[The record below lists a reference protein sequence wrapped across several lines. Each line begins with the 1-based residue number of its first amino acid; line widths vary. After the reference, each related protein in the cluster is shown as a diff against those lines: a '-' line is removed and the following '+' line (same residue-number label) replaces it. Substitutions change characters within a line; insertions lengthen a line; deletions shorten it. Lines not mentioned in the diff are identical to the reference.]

1 MIRNR
6 LTLGILFCA
15 FVFTPVQAHQ
25 DAHNA
30 HADKT
35 PAKKTR
41 QKTQQTYSCPMHP
54 TVKAKKPGRC
64 PKCGM
69 DLRVVQ
75 KDEPVAQAEHA
86 SHDADMSKMNI
97 PDVEL
102 LDQNGRKIHFYN
114 DLVKGK
120 TVAINFIFTTCTTIC
135 PPLGATFARVQ
146 KELGDKVGRDVH
158 FISISVDP
166 ATDTPERLKAWGAK
180 FHAGNGW
187 TFVTGN
193 KPQVDELLRAL
204 GASSARREDHTPT
217 ILVGNDASGTWTRTY
232 GLAKASELVQVING
246 TIASKTTTADDTS
259 AAQKYFTDVEL
270 LNQNGEK
277 VRFYSDVLKGKTV
290 IVNAFF
296 TTCTSVCPP
305 MNRNMEKIQQAL
317 GDRAGKDVF
326 LVSITVDPEVDTPA
340 RLRDYAQKFHA
351 KPGGWVFL
359 TGKKENL
366 DWALYKLGQYV
377 ENKEDHKTIFII
389 GNEPTGLWKKA
400 FGMANVAEL
409 VQVVESVV
417 NDKPPRDTK

>member
-1 MIRNR
+1 MFLNR
-6 LTLGILFCA
+6 LFILLVCTL
-15 FVFTPVQAHQ
+15 VFIPAQAQSKAPH
-25 DAHNA
+25 

-35 PAKKTR
+35 SPKKAKENVN
-41 QKTQQTYSCPMHP
+41 YSCPMHP
-54 TVKAKKPGRC
+54 SVKSKKAGKC

-69 DLRVVQ
+69 DLRL
-75 KDEPVAQAEHA
+75 A
-86 SHDADMSKMNI
+86 SHDDAVAEAEVVSHDVSASNVKFNKMNI

-102 LDQNGRKIHFYN
+102 LDQNGRKIHFYT
-114 DLVKGK
+114 DLVKGQ

-146 KELGDKVGRDVH
+146 KDLGDKVGRDVR

-180 FHAGNGW
+180 FHAGDGW
-187 TFVTGN
+187 TFVTGA

-204 GASSARREDHTPT
+204 GTSSARREDHTPT
-217 ILVGNDASGTWTRTY
+217 ILIGNDAQGSWTRTY
-232 GLAKASELVQVING
+232 GLAKSSELVQIINEAI
-246 TIASKTTTADDTS
+246 TEKPKTAEAASP
-259 AAQKYFTDVEL
+259 AQKYFTDVEL

-277 VRFYSDVLKGKTV
+277 VRLYSDVLKGKIV
-290 IVNAFF
+290 VVNAFF

-305 MNRNMEKIQQAL
+305 MNRNMEKIQEAL
-317 GDRAGKDVF
+317 GDRVGRDVF
-326 LVSITVDPEVDTPA
+326 LVSITVDPDVDTPA
-340 RLRDYAQKFHA
+340 RLKDYAQKFHA
-351 KPGGWVFL
+351 KPGWVFL

-366 DWALYKLGQYV
+366 DQALYKLGQYV
-377 ENKEDHKTIFII
+377 ENKDDHKTIFII

-417 NDKPPRDTK
+417 NDKPQRDTK